1 MARLSMQAGPMDDWD
16 DDMEKERQTS
26 TALPIGNA
34 VDLEAELEKAGKEG
48 WSDGAD
54 YSDEESSPGANGEG
68 GMEGD
73 GAQPSAS
80 TAPPPP
86 PPAASSGAATKAKSA
101 VTLEDFEV
109 LRVIGKGSFGK
120 VFLVQRRD
128 NRGTVYAMKVLK
140 KDFVKRRRQI
150 EHTRTERKVLG
161 TVKHPFIVAMHFAF
175 QTQAKL

>member
-1 MARLSMQAGPMDDWD
+1 MMARLSMQAGPMDDWD

-86 PPAASSGAATKAKSA
+86 GWPHRLQPLLAP
-101 VTLEDFEV
+101 
-109 LRVIGKGSFGK
+109 
-120 VFLVQRRD
+120 
-128 NRGTVYAMKVLK
+128 
-140 KDFVKRRRQI
+140 RRRPNQ
-150 EHTRTERKVLG
+150 L
-161 TVKHPFIVAMHFAF
+161 
-175 QTQAKL
+175 